1 MGTTTCLL
9 MTLCLGIVS
18 VSCEGLL
25 HRQKRIWIIESF
37 KVEEGWHG
45 PYPYMLGKIE
55 TEKEFQVGFHLRG
68 QGVDLEP
75 KDKLFIETTTGEV
88 FVNGEL
94 DYEFCSVLKLT
105 FEAKDKFDK
114 TLNSRLGVEVEIL
127 DINDNPP
134 VFQPSK
140 HTVNLKENVSQGE
153 VLTVVR
159 ATDEDR
165 KDTNNGTFDLKIV
178 SINPKPPED
187 LEFFLEQQD
196 TTGTIKFKG
205 CLDHPKS
212 DTYTILVEAKD
223 RGEMVQLSSTC
234 TVIINIED
242 GNNHPPTFTGQTGV
256 GSIKE
261 RDSGVEVLRL
271 QVSDQDTK
279 GTQAWKARYTIHGD
293 KDQNFRITT
302 DPKTNEGVL
311 LVEKPL
317 DYEEGSVRNV
327 SVSVE
332 NEEPYFSCKVN
343 RRPPKGLWDVETSI
357 GHPPLFR
364 QVTIR
369 VEDVNDPPIFTP
381 AVKNVSVDENVAVGW
396 YLETLTAKDLD
407 RSYANTF
414 LYMKGN
420 DPAQWVAVD
429 AKTGKITTTKILDR
443 ESPYVKNDVYQVTV
457 FAVDDGKPPMTGT
470 GTLNIHLKD
479 RNDNLPQLEMTTMG
493 MCLSDEPSKVNI
505 TAYDL
510 DKDPYSG
517 PFRFQL
523 LGDDVKGKWS
533 INPNHGYTVTLVK
546 ENTVYAGHHQLVL
559 EVFDQQD
566 QGVRHNLTITVC
578 ACVGTYQ
585 CSMQRSSGANI
596 GVSAVVIFMAAIL
609 LLLGRSHTI
618 LQVLFRGIYKLAYIA
633 T

>member
-1 MGTTTCLL
+1 

-18 VSCEGLL
+18 VSCEELL
-25 HRQKRIWIIESF
+25 HRQKRSWIID
-37 KVEEGWHG
+37 VINIEEGWQG
-45 PYPYMLGKIE
+45 PYPRVIYQIE
-55 TEKEFQVGFHLRG
+55 GNSSIPTRFSLTGP
-68 QGVDLEP
+68 GVDQEP
-75 KDKLFIETTTGEV
+75 KGKLFMTERSPEIYLK
-88 FVNGEL
+88 GEL
-94 DYEFCSVLKLT
+94 DYESNEKLVLI
-105 FEAKDKFDK
+105 FEAKYVSDEELEPN
-114 TLNSRLGVEVEIL
+114 TRLGVEVEIL
-127 DINDNPP
+127 DINDNAP
-134 VFQPSK
+134 VFHPS
-140 HTVNLKENVSQGE
+140 TYTINRGENDSKGE
-153 VLTVVR
+153 FLTAVI
-159 ATDEDR
+159 A
-165 KDTNNGTFDLKIV
+165 KDKDKINTKNSTFDLKIV
-178 SINPKPPED
+178 SINPKPTED
-187 LEFFLEQQD
+187 LEFFLDQQD
-196 TTGTIKFKG
+196 TIGRITFKG
-205 CLDHPKS
+205 CLDHQKS
-212 DTYTILVEAKD
+212 DKYTILVEAKD

-279 GTQAWKARYTIHGD
+279 GTKAWKAVYTIHGD
-293 KDQNFRITT
+293 KDKNFRIIT
-302 DPKTNEGVL
+302 DLKTNEGVL

-357 GHPPLFR
+357 RHLPLFR
-364 QVTIR
+364 HVTIR

-407 RSYANTF
+407 RSYANNF